1 MLPSLFLKT
10 KTNPERG
17 GDMPRAS
24 NEKRTEAKQLFD
36 DGMKLTD
43 IAKKLEVPEGT
54 VRSWKNRGNWGKTVK
69 KNNCNVAKKS
79 DKETAT
85 LQKKKRGG
93 QPGNRNAKGGK
104 GGGAPKRNTNA
115 EKHGAYSTFYF
126 DAMDDDERAMME
138 DMPTGESALLRE
150 QIAVYTVRER
160 KLMHKIQ
167 EFKDNL
173 SKGLYVK
180 SIRKNK
186 NSIYEDGKAN
196 PESESTNTQ
205 TEHWVKGLVAL
216 ESELTKV
223 QRAKTK
229 CIDSLIR
236 LRAINDRYDDLLNGW
251 KTKAESEE
259 KSEEGEDVLI
269 YLPENG
275 RDNS

>member
-1 MLPSLFLKT
+1 MRPPFFENKNELK
-10 KTNPERG
+10 RG

-24 NEKRTEAKQLFD
+24 NEKRAEAEKLFD
-36 DGMKLTD
+36 DGIKLTD
-43 IAKKLEVPEGT
+43 IAKKLGIPEGT
-54 VRSWKNRGNWGKTVK
+54 VRSWKNRGKWGEASK
-69 KNNCNVAKKS
+69 KNNCNVAKDNK
-79 DKETAT
+79 KETAT

-126 DAMDDDERAMME
+126 DAMSADERALME
-138 DMPTGESALLRE
+138 DMPTGESALLYE

-180 SIRKNK
+180 SIKKNK
-186 NSIYEDGKAN
+186 DSVYEEGTLK
-196 PESESTNTQ
+196 PESENTSTQ

-251 KTKAESEE
+251 KTKAEAEE

-269 YLPENG
+269 YLPDNG

>member
-1 MLPSLFLKT
+1 MPRGPSGKRDEAEQLFL
-10 KTNPERG
+10 
-17 GDMPRAS
+17 
-24 NEKRTEAKQLFD
+24 

-54 VRSWKNRGNWGKTVK
+54 VRSWKNRGKWGKSSK
-69 KNNCNVAKKS
+69 KKKCNVAK
-79 DKETAT
+79 DDAENNAT

-115 EKHGAYSTFYF
+115 EKHGAYSAFYL
-126 DAMDDDERAMME
+126 DAMDDDERALME
-138 DMPTGESALLRE
+138 DMPTGESALLYE

-160 KLMHKIQ
+160 KLMHKIK
-167 EFKDNL
+167 EFKENL

-180 SIRKNK
+180 SVKK
-186 NSIYEDGKAN
+186 SKHSEYENGSAK
-196 PESESTNTQ
+196 PESENTDTQ

-216 ESELTKV
+216 ESELTKI

-251 KTKAESEE
+251 KTKAEAEE
-259 KSEEGEDVLI
+259 KTEEGEDVLI
-269 YLPENG
+269 YLPDNG
-275 RDNS
+275 RGDS

>member
-1 MLPSLFLKT
+1 MPRGSSGKRDEAEQLFL
-10 KTNPERG
+10 
-17 GDMPRAS
+17 
-24 NEKRTEAKQLFD
+24 

-54 VRSWKNRGNWGKTVK
+54 VRSWKNRGKWGEPDK
-69 KNNCNVAKKS
+69 KNKCNVAK
-79 DKETAT
+79 DDDENNAT

-126 DAMDDDERAMME
+126 DAMDDDERALME
-138 DMPTGESALLRE
+138 DMPTGESALLYE
-150 QIAVYTVRER
+150 QIAVYSVRER

-180 SIRKNK
+180 GIKRNK
-186 NSIYEDGKAN
+186 NSVYEEGNAK
-196 PESESTNTQ
+196 PESESTSTQ

-216 ESELTKV
+216 ESELTKL

-229 CIDSLIR
+229 SIDSLIR

-251 KTKAESEE
+251 KTKAEAEG

-269 YLPENG
+269 YLPDNG